1 MEQKTF
7 WSTAATQGG
16 VIGLVLAASMWFET
30 YASLSGRVG
39 LMGLMLVE
47 WIAVVVLHYW
57 LLNRYTKQYAAQ
69 FSVEEGFPFF
79 RGYGYVLVLSLFAG
93 VILGLANALYLHGVV
108 GYEAYIEQYAD
119 ALKQLLA
126 QSPASSSMEPMLKQM
141 FAQLEAAPVPSVLQT
156 AWSGVTSSILFG
168 GFFGLIIAAVRSRNP
183 QPFASNNDEA

>member
-1 MEQKTF
+1 MEQKSFRTV
-7 WSTAATQGG
+7 AATQGG
-16 VIGLVLAASMWFET
+16 VIGLVLAASMCFET
-30 YASLSGRVG
+30 YATLSGRVG

-47 WIAVVVLHYW
+47 WVAVVILHYW

-69 FSVEEGFPFF
+69 FPAEEGVPFY
-79 RGYGYVLVLSLFAG
+79 RVYGYVLLLSLCAG